1 MKSIRNGFILNGVFH
16 ERKKGWRR
24 AVLFH
29 PILAN
34 LYLDSF
40 DEQTKQWGAAKTIKI
55 TSSEI
60 KGGMHAPE
68 QAQKEHFPEVA
79 QCPVEDNKAFRDLKM
94 VRYADDFIILTRTK
108 EDAQNV
114 LSDTESF
121 LSTLGLKI
129 KRKRLP
135 SSQLAKDSIF
145 LGIRFERSAAIMDSQ
160 EDAKLLKN
168 LCYYRTVYVFIIE
181 WRCN

>member
-1 MKSIRNGFILNGVFH
+1 
-16 ERKKGWRR
+16 
-24 AVLFH
+24 
-29 PILAN
+29 
-34 LYLDSF
+34 
-40 DEQTKQWGAAKTIKI
+40 
-55 TSSEI
+55 
-60 KGGMHAPE
+60 MHAPE
-68 QAQKEHFPEVA
+68 QAQKENFSEAA

-129 KRKRLP
+129 KKE
-135 SSQLAKDSIF
+135 KTSIKPISEGFHF
-145 LGIRFERSAAIMDSQ
+145 LGIRFEDLQLSWIARKTLSCS
-160 EDAKLLKN
+160 KKTTV
-168 LCYYRTVYVFIIE
+168 YYRTVSVFIIE